1 METMV
6 TLSFALPASIAQEVL
21 AFVRDR
27 TSKAATLEP
36 MPQAPHSEAESSVVE
51 FPVGPRLL
59 PDLID
64 GKLKAAVELIVS
76 KRGQFYNDEL
86 ANELGVDLPL
96 TSIYLGQLTKKL
108 RKFGAKADGV
118 RGENWYIKRRMSGR
132 TLLVVRPEVLK
143 LMREAVADLGSAN

>member
-86 ANELGVDLPL
+86 ANELGVDPSINIDLFGSTDKE
-96 TSIYLGQLTKKL
+96 TSQIRSQ
-108 RKFGAKADGV
+108 
-118 RGENWYIKRRMSGR
+118 S
-132 TLLVVRPEVLK
+132 
-143 LMREAVADLGSAN
+143 